1 VPKLPADFPGFYA
14 AAKLVWNT
22 PTKLYAYEDQLA
34 RQKSIDNRIGDSIL
48 SWLEWFGNS
57 GRSAIL
63 PFLLG
68 NDVPP
73 LVPLVLSAG
82 FVWSAH
88 AARRHS

>member
-34 RQKSIDNRIGDSIL
+34 RQK
-48 SWLEWFGNS
+48 S